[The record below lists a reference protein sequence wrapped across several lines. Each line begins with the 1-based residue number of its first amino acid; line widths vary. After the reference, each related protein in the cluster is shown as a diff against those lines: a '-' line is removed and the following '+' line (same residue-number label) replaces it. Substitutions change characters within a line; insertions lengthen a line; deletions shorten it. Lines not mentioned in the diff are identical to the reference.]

1 MDRKEYEKR
10 VDFKKLPEH
19 IAIIM
24 DGNGRWAN
32 RKFMPRT
39 MGHKAGMEALHRT
52 VETCAEIKIPVLS
65 VYAFSTEN
73 WKRPAEEVNY
83 LMQLLVEYIDKE
95 IAELHRNNIKIMI
108 TGDYAS
114 LPVECIKS
122 IEKALKRTKD
132 NTGMIFNIALNYGS
146 RREIVKAVNSIA
158 EKISK
163 GEIEPG
169 NIDEDLISSLL
180 YTHDI
185 PDPDLLIRT
194 AGEMR
199 ISNFMLWQIAYT
211 ELFITPLLW
220 PDFDRDALMQ
230 AIWSFQ
236 QRERRFGGLK

>member
-1 MDRKEYEKR
+1 
-10 VDFKKLPEH
+10 
-19 IAIIM
+19 
-24 DGNGRWAN
+24 
-32 RKFMPRT
+32 

-83 LMQLLVEYIDKE
+83 LMQLLVEYID
-95 IAELHRNNIKIMI
+95 I